1 MGKKTVGFADEDDV
15 DEVDDA
21 QDEQQGRRFTANRE
35 LRCLPLAWRMKP
47 CSSSIHSC
55 GWPLSLYPCPW
66 PCRYYLH
73 CLIGHPNPRWQELVF

>member
-35 LRCLPLAWRMKP
+35 LRCLPLAWESRV
-47 CSSSIHSC
+47 
-55 GWPLSLYPCPW
+55 LTTALPCPIF
-66 PCRYYLH
+66 CSEQRAASLGGQNR
-73 CLIGHPNPRWQELVF
+73 CSARA